1 MNKRWILFIPAVAV
15 FGLLGLFGYVFWSG
29 VDTREV
35 PSALEGRTM
44 PSFQLSEVGDADS
57 VLTEDRLAGEPYL
70 MNFWAT
76 WCPSCKFEHPYL
88 NALASEGVRI
98 IGVNY
103 KDERDLANEWLAEY
117 ANPYDI
123 DIFDPNGD
131 LGFELGVTGAPETFF
146 VDSSGVIQHR
156 YQGPIDSA
164 VWNNELKAIY
174 DAME

>member
-1 MNKRWILFIPAVAV
+1 MSKRLVFFMPLVAIAAMMALFAFA
-15 FGLLGLFGYVFWSG
+15 LLTG
-29 VDTREV
+29 VNPQEMD
-35 PSALEGRTM
+35 SALEGREM
-44 PSFQLSEVGDADS
+44 PAFRLTDVNDS
-57 VLTEDRLAGEPYL
+57 QRTLTEESLEGEPYL

-88 NALASEGVRI
+88 NSLASEGVRI

-103 KDERDLANEWLAEY
+103 KDDRELAVTWLRDY

-123 DIFDPNGD
+123 DVFDPNGD

-146 VDSSGVIQHR
+146 VDSSGIIRHR
-156 YQGPIDSA
+156 FQGPIDSA
-164 VWNNELKAIY
+164 LWENKLKAVY